1 MGNAKALKAG
11 IEAKLPADRRDSVL
25 VVIHGSPALMTAY
38 LEAWVE
44 GGPTLWT
51 RKTGA
56 KDPEGM
62 YFAASGCRDPS
73 AQHPSIPLS
82 IWPRWLSLAFLCSSR
97 HTIGLPFTHRQT

>member
-1 MGNAKALKAG
+1 MPNAQALKAG
-11 IEAKLPADRRDSVL
+11 IEAALPAEKRDSVL

-38 LEAWVE
+38 FEAWVE

-62 YFAASGCRDPS
+62 YFAASGCTRCTPLMPS
-73 AQHPSIPLS
+73 LPCGRAGCRS
-82 IWPRWLSLAFLCSSR
+82 LSLRSSP
-97 HTIGLPFTHRQT
+97 HATCLPFTHRQT